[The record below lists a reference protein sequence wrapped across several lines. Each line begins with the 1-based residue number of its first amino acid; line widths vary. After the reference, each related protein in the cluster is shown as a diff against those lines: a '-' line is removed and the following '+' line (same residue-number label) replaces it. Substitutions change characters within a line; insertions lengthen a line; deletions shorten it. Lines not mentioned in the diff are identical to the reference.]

1 MRGICTIAWRDFRAL
16 TFNSLFFILAGIC
29 AFIWT
34 VWYGTFLKDF
44 IKKSQQMMM
53 MQQHDMNLHQV
64 FSMHISTVNLILL
77 FIIPAIT
84 MKLFSE
90 EKRANTMDLLLTS
103 PINATQI
110 VLGKF
115 IAGTAAAWVLVGVSF
130 MYPLVTSFYGEVSWG
145 PLFSTYVGLMLLV
158 ASYVAIGMFAS
169 SLTSSVFLAVIIGV
183 LFNLIFW
190 FVGAGAE
197 IAEDPSWVAVF
208 EHLSLGEHFFK
219 NFAKGI
225 VKITSIVFFLS
236 VIGLNCFLT
245 QRVVESNRWR

>member
-1 MRGICTIAWRDFRAL
+1 MRGICTIASRDFKAL
-16 TFNSLFFILAGIC
+16 TFNSLFFVLSGIC
-29 AFIWT
+29 ALMWT
-34 VWYGTFLKDF
+34 FWYGNFLKEF
-44 IKKSQQMMM
+44 IKNSQQMMT

-64 FSMHISTVNLILL
+64 FGMHVSTVNLILL

-115 IAGTAAAWVLVGVSF
+115 IAGTLAAWALVAVSF
-130 MYPLVTSFYGEVSWG
+130 VFPLVTSFYGEVSWG
-145 PLFSTYVGLMLLV
+145 PLISTYVGLMLLV
-158 ASYVAIGMFAS
+158 ACYVAVGMFAS
-169 SLTSSVFLAVIIGV
+169 SLTSSVFLAVIIGI

-190 FVGAGAE
+190 FLGAGAE
-197 IAEDPSWVAVF
+197 IAEDPAWVAVF

-219 NFAKGI
+219 NFVKGI
-225 VKITSIVFFLS
+225 VKIQSVVFFLS